1 MTANPKKDTK
11 PVKARRMGSFAIVL
25 VVIAV
30 MVAGGYYLNNRTG
43 AGQADSSGQ
52 TTPEQRTPVVTTPAA
67 IREFQR
73 SLAVQGNL
81 EARNSAMVSPRIPGI
96 VEAIFVDEG
105 ETVTAGETKL
115 FQTDSANL
123 KESLE
128 ISRHSL
134 RVAQY
139 AKQQAIANLEK
150 VRADL
155 HKTKLDYDR
164 FKRLFEKQAVTAD
177 AFEQQ
182 ESQYL
187 QLQAS
192 EKLSATQVDLA
203 AAQEDQAEAALVIAR
218 KGLADTTIYAPVS
231 GKVSVR
237 LLEPGEM
244 GSPGV
249 PVVRIDDI
257 SLLETC
263 AYLPA
268 SYYSEVIS
276 AKTMIEVIV
285 SGKNLGQ
292 FPVSYKSP
300 TINPKLRTFEVKCL
314 IDNASESIA
323 PGAMA
328 QIRVIL
334 ETKQGL
340 SVPSTAIQRRG
351 GKAIVFTV
359 SDNKARMVELQTGI
373 ENNGW
378 TEVISDKLNEQSLV
392 VSMGQDTLEDGQIV
406 SVQKGG
412 N

>member
-1 MTANPKKDTK
+1 MTVNPKKDIK
-11 PVKARRMGSFAIVL
+11 PAKAGRIGSFAIVAA
-25 VVIAV
+25 VIAV
-30 MVAGGYYLNNRTG
+30 IAAGGYYLHNRTV

-52 TTPEQRTPVVTTPAA
+52 TAQQQGTPVVTTPAA
-67 IREFQR
+67 MREFQR

-81 EARNSAMVSPRIPGI
+81 EAKNSAMVSPRIPG
-96 VEAIFVDEG
+96 VLEAIFVDEG
-105 ETVTAGETKL
+105 DAVTAGETKL
-115 FQTDSANL
+115 FQTDAANL
-123 KESLE
+123 TENLE

-150 VRADL
+150 TRADL

-192 EKLSATQVDLA
+192 EELSATQVDLA
-203 AAQEDQAEAALVIAR
+203 AAQEDQAVAALVIAG
-218 KGLADTTIYAPVS
+218 KDLADTTIYAPIS

-244 GSPGV
+244 GSPGM
-249 PVVRIDDI
+249 PVLRIDDI
-257 SLLETC
+257 SLIETC

-268 SYYSEVIS
+268 SYYSEVIP
-276 AKTMIEVIV
+276 AETMIEVVV
-285 SGKNLGQ
+285 SDKKLGQ

-300 TINPKLRTFEVKCL
+300 TINPRLRTFEVKCL
-314 IDNASESIA
+314 IDNASASIA

-334 ETKQGL
+334 ESKQGL
-340 SVPSTAIQRRG
+340 SVPSTAIQERG
-351 GKAIVFTV
+351 GKAIIFTV
-359 SDNKARMVELQTGI
+359 SGDKARMVEIQTGI
-373 ENNGW
+373 ENDGW

-392 VSMGQDTLEDGQIV
+392 VTMGQDMLEDGQVV

>member
-1 MTANPKKDTK
+1 MTANPKKDIK
-11 PVKARRMGSFAIVL
+11 PAKARRMGSFAIVL

-30 MVAGGYYLNNRTG
+30 IVAGGYYLKNRIG
-43 AGQADSSGQ
+43 AEQADS
-52 TTPEQRTPVVTTPAA
+52 PEQTIQQRTVVVTTPAA
-67 IREFQR
+67 MREFQR

-96 VEAIFVDEG
+96 LEAIFVDEG
-105 ETVTAGETKL
+105 DAVTADETKL
-115 FQTDSANL
+115 FQTDAANL

-139 AKQQAIANLEK
+139 AKQQAIASLEK
-150 VRADL
+150 TRADL
-155 HKTKLDYDR
+155 HKAKLDYDR

-203 AAQEDQAEAALVIAR
+203 AAQEDQAKAALIIAG
-218 KGLADTTIYAPVS
+218 KYLADTTIYAPVS

-257 SLLETC
+257 SLIETC

-268 SYYSEVIS
+268 SCYSEVIP
-276 AKTMIEVIV
+276 ATTMIEVVV

-314 IDNASESIA
+314 IDNASASIA

-351 GKAIVFTV
+351 GKSIVFTV
-359 SDNKARMVELQTGI
+359 SGDKARMVELQTGI
-373 ENNGW
+373 ENDGW

-392 VSMGQDTLEDGQIV
+392 VSMGQDMLEDSQVV

>member
-1 MTANPKKDTK
+1 MTANPKKDIK
-11 PVKARRMGSFAIVL
+11 PAKARRIGSFAIVL

-30 MVAGGYYLNNRTG
+30 IGAGGYYLNNRIR
-43 AGQADSSGQ
+43 AGQADSPEQ
-52 TTPEQRTPVVTTPAA
+52 TMQQRTPVVTTPVA

-81 EARNSAMVSPRIPGI
+81 EAKNSAMVSPRIPGI
-96 VEAIFVDEG
+96 LEAVFVDEG
-105 ETVTAGETKL
+105 DAVRANETKL
-115 FQTDSANL
+115 FQTDAANL
-123 KESLE
+123 KENLE

-139 AKQQAIANLEK
+139 AKQQALASLEK
-150 VRADL
+150 TRADL

-182 ESQYL
+182 ESKYL

-203 AAQEDQAEAALVIAR
+203 AAQEDQANAALVIAQ
-218 KGLADTTIYAPVS
+218 KNLADTTIYAPVS
-231 GKVSVR
+231 GKVSMR

-257 SLLETC
+257 SLIETC

-268 SYYSEVIS
+268 SYYSEVIPD
-276 AKTMIEVIV
+276 KTMIEVVI
-285 SGKNLGQ
+285 SDKNLGQ

-314 IDNASESIA
+314 IDNESENIA

-328 QIRVIL
+328 QIRVVL
-334 ETKQGL
+334 ESKQGL
-340 SVPSTAIQRRG
+340 SVSSTAIQQRG
-351 GKAIVFTV
+351 GKTVVFTV
-359 SDNKARMVELQTGI
+359 SDDKARMVELQTGI
-373 ENNGW
+373 ENDGW

-392 VSMGQDTLEDGQIV
+392 VCMGQDMLEDGQVV
-406 SVQKGG
+406 SVQEGG

>member
-1 MTANPKKDTK
+1 MTANPKKDIK
-11 PVKARRMGSFAIVL
+11 PAKAGRMGRFAIVL

-30 MVAGGYYLNNRTG
+30 IGAGGYYLKNRAG
-43 AGQADSSGQ
+43 AGKADSTGQ
-52 TTPEQRTPVVTTPAA
+52 TMPEQRTAVVTTQVAM
-67 IREFQR
+67 REFQR

-81 EARNSAMVSPRIPGI
+81 EAMNSAMVSPRIPG
-96 VEAIFVDEG
+96 VLEAIFVDEG
-105 ETVTAGETKL
+105 DAVTANETKL
-115 FQTDSANL
+115 FQTDAANL
-123 KESLE
+123 KENLD

-150 VRADL
+150 TRADL

-177 AFEQQ
+177 AFEKQ

-203 AAQEDQAEAALVIAR
+203 AAQEEQAKAALVIAG
-218 KGLADTTIYAPVS
+218 KSLADTTIYAPIS
-231 GKVSVR
+231 GKVSMR

-244 GSPGV
+244 GSPGM

-257 SLLETC
+257 SLIETC

-276 AKTMIEVIV
+276 AKTMIEVVV
-285 SGKNLGQ
+285 SGKNMGQ

-314 IDNASESIA
+314 IDNASAGIA

-334 ETKQGL
+334 ESKQGL

-351 GKAIVFTV
+351 GKAIVFTFSGDKV
-359 SDNKARMVELQTGI
+359 RMVEIQTGI
-373 ENNGW
+373 ENDGW

-392 VSMGQDTLEDGQIV
+392 VSMGQDMLEDGQVV

>member
-1 MTANPKKDTK
+1 MTANPKKDI
-11 PVKARRMGSFAIVL
+11 KAAKAGRMGSFAIIL
-25 VVIAV
+25 FVIAV
-30 MVAGGYYLNNRTG
+30 IAAGGYYLNNRTR
-43 AGQADSSGQ
+43 AEQADSPGQ
-52 TTPEQRTPVVTTPAA
+52 TMQQRTPVVTTQVAM
-67 IREFQR
+67 REFQR

-96 VEAIFVDEG
+96 LEAIFVDEG
-105 ETVTAGETKL
+105 DAVTANETKL
-115 FQTDSANL
+115 FQTDAANL
-123 KESLE
+123 KENLE

-150 VRADL
+150 TRADL
-155 HKTKLDYDR
+155 HKIKLDYDR
-164 FKRLFEKQAVTAD
+164 FKRLLEKEAVTAD
-177 AFEQQ
+177 AFERQ

-187 QLQAS
+187 QLQAT
-192 EKLSATQVDLA
+192 EKLDASQVDLA
-203 AAQEDQAEAALVIAR
+203 AAQEDQAKAALVIAQ
-218 KGLADTTIYAPVS
+218 KNLADTTIYAPIS

-257 SLLETC
+257 SLIETC

-268 SYYSEVIS
+268 SYYSEVIP
-276 AKTMIEVIV
+276 ATTMIEVVV

-314 IDNASESIA
+314 IDNASASIA

-334 ETKQGL
+334 ESKQGL
-340 SVPSTAIQRRG
+340 SIPSTAIQQRG

-359 SDNKARMVELQTGI
+359 SGDKARMVELQTGI
-373 ENNGW
+373 ENDGW
-378 TEVISDKLNEQSLV
+378 TEVISDTLNEQSLV
-392 VSMGQDTLEDGQIV
+392 VNMGQDMLEDGQVV

>member
-1 MTANPKKDTK
+1 MTANPKKDIK
-11 PVKARRMGSFAIVL
+11 PAKAGLMGSIAIVL
-25 VVIAV
+25 IIIAVIA
-30 MVAGGYYLNNRTG
+30 AGGYYLNNRTR
-43 AGQADSSGQ
+43 AEQADSPGQ
-52 TTPEQRTPVVTTPAA
+52 TMEQGTPVVTTQVAM
-67 IREFQR
+67 REFQR

-96 VEAIFVDEG
+96 LEAIFVDEG
-105 ETVTAGETKL
+105 DTVTAKETKL
-115 FQTDSANL
+115 FQTDAANL
-123 KESLE
+123 KENLE

-139 AKQQAIANLEK
+139 AKQQAVANLEK
-150 VRADL
+150 TRADL

-203 AAQEDQAEAALVIAR
+203 AAQEDQAKAALVIAG
-218 KGLADTTIYAPVS
+218 KYLADTTIYAPVS

-257 SLLETC
+257 SLIETC

-276 AKTMIEVIV
+276 ATTMIEVVV

-292 FPVSYKSP
+292 FPASYKSP

-314 IDNASESIA
+314 IDNASASIA

-334 ETKQGL
+334 ESKQGL
-340 SVPSTAIQRRG
+340 SVPSTAIQQRG

-359 SDNKARMVELQTGI
+359 SDDKARMVELQTGI
-373 ENNGW
+373 ENDGW

-392 VSMGQDTLEDGQIV
+392 VSMGQDMLEDGQVV

>member
-1 MTANPKKDTK
+1 MTANPKKDIK
-11 PVKARRMGSFAIVL
+11 PAKARRMASLAIVM

-30 MVAGGYYLNNRTG
+30 IVAGGYYLNNRIR
-43 AGQADSSGQ
+43 AGQADSPEQ
-52 TTPEQRTPVVTTPAA
+52 TMEQQRTPVVTTQVAM
-67 IREFQR
+67 REFQR
-73 SLAVQGNL
+73 SLAVQGNV
-81 EARNSAMVSPRIPGI
+81 EAKNSAMVSPRIPGI
-96 VEAIFVDEG
+96 LEAIFVDEG
-105 ETVTAGETKL
+105 DSVTANETKL
-115 FQTDSANL
+115 FQTDAANL
-123 KESLE
+123 KENLE

-150 VRADL
+150 TRADL
-155 HKTKLDYDR
+155 HKIKLDYDR

-182 ESQYL
+182 ESEYL

-203 AAQEDQAEAALVIAR
+203 AAQEDQAKAALVIAQ
-218 KGLADTTIYAPVS
+218 KNLADTTIYSPVS

-244 GSPGV
+244 GSPGM

-257 SLLETC
+257 SLIETC

-268 SYYSEVIS
+268 SYYSEVIP
-276 AKTMIEVIV
+276 AKTMIEVVV
-285 SGKNLGQ
+285 SDKNLGQ

-314 IDNASESIA
+314 IDNASASIA

-334 ETKQGL
+334 ESKQGL
-340 SVPSTAIQRRG
+340 SVPSTAIQQRV
-351 GKAIVFTV
+351 GKSIVFTV
-359 SDNKARMVELQTGI
+359 SDDKARMVELQTGI
-373 ENNGW
+373 ENDGW
-378 TEVISDKLNEQSLV
+378 TEVMSDKLNEQSLV
-392 VSMGQDTLEDGQIV
+392 VTMGQDMLEDGQDV

>member
-11 PVKARRMGSFAIVL
+11 PSKAGRMGSFAIVL
-25 VVIAV
+25 FVIAV
-30 MVAGGYYLNNRTG
+30 IAAGGYYLNNRTR
-43 AGQADSSGQ
+43 AEQADSPGQ
-52 TTPEQRTPVVTTPAA
+52 TMGQRTTVVTTPVA

-96 VEAIFVDEG
+96 IEAIFVDEG
-105 ETVTAGETKL
+105 DAVTANETKL
-115 FQTDSANL
+115 FQTDAANL
-123 KESLE
+123 TENLE

-139 AKQQAIANLEK
+139 AKQQALANLEK
-150 VRADL
+150 TRADL

-203 AAQEDQAEAALVIAR
+203 AAQEDQANAALVIAQ
-218 KGLADTTIYAPVS
+218 KNLADTTIYAPVS
-231 GKVSVR
+231 GKVSIR

-257 SLLETC
+257 SLIETC

-268 SYYSEVIS
+268 NFYYEVIP
-276 AKTMIEVIV
+276 AATMIEVVV
-285 SGKNLGQ
+285 SDKKLGQ

-300 TINPKLRTFEVKCL
+300 TINPMLRTFEVKCL
-314 IDNASESIA
+314 IDNASASIA

-334 ETKQGL
+334 ESKRGL
-340 SVPSTAIQRRG
+340 SVPSTAIQQRG
-351 GKAIVFTV
+351 GKSIVFTV
-359 SDNKARMVELQTGI
+359 SEDKARMVQVQTGI
-373 ENNGW
+373 ENDGW
-378 TEVISDKLNEQSLV
+378 TEVISDKLNDQSLV
-392 VSMGQDTLEDGQIV
+392 VSMGQDMLEDGQVV